1 MLPVIMPHLR
11 KGQSSDDIDMRQGV
25 CLGLAEILAAASRKQ
40 VEEYLDIL
48 VEALQQSLCDASA
61 QVRQQAARAFLTLF
75 KAIGEPAVQ
84 EVCHCVFLCVCA
96 NSCTRNS
103 IVHALITQNRL

>member
-1 MLPVIMPHLR
+1 MPHLR
-11 KGQSSDDIDMRQGV
+11 KGQSSENIDMRQGV

-48 VEALQQSLCDASA
+48 VQALQQSLCDASA
-61 QVRQQAARAFLTLF
+61 QVRQQAGRAFLTLF

-84 EVCHCVFLCVCA
+84 EVRFK
-96 NSCTRNS
+96 NS
-103 IVHALITQNRL
+103 IHRAPIDFFVCNLSYD